1 MNKNLKRL
9 ALASSSLIA
18 AAVLVACGGSGDD
31 APPTPIPTQMGTLS
45 AALTDAP
52 ACGFDQVNVTVSKV
66 RVHKSATAADTD
78 SGWTDIT
85 LSPARKINLLNLTN
99 GALEQLGQTPLAVG
113 RYTQVRLVLDPN
125 SGNALANSVV
135 PTGAILEKSL
145 DTPSAVQSGI
155 KLNAEFDVTANQRT
169 DLVIDF
175 DACKSV
181 VTKGNGAYALKP
193 VLKVIPAVL
202 NGISG
207 FVRMDQLG
215 SQVMV
220 SAQQNGVVIA
230 STVPSTA
237 TGEFF
242 LARLA
247 PGNYDV
253 VLTGN
258 GMATSVV
265 GTVPVATTT
274 STTVLSTAG
283 TPITL
288 SAGTFPGSISGTVT
302 LSPASPTEAAYVA
315 ARQTFAAG
323 PTVTVKYAGVD
334 VLTGVYTISNLP
346 TVAPLYAPYSAT
358 LPLVFAPS
366 ITTTPGTGRYTVV
379 ASANGY
385 QSVTY
390 ATPVDILVANATNV
404 NFTLSP

>member
-31 APPTPIPTQMGTLS
+31 APSTPIPTQMGTLS

-85 LSPARKINLLNLTN
+85 LSPARKINLFNLTN

-155 KLNAEFDVTANQRT
+155 KLNAEFDVAANQRT

-181 VTKGNGAYALKP
+181 VTKGNGAYALKTGAQGHP
-193 VLKVIPAVL
+193 GRAERHFRIRPHGPAGQPSHGQRPAERRCNRL
-202 NGISG
+202 HRTQHGYRRILPGPAGS
-207 FVRMDQLG
+207 RQL
-215 SQVMV
+215 
-220 SAQQNGVVIA
+220 
-230 STVPSTA
+230 
-237 TGEFF
+237 
-242 LARLA
+242 
-247 PGNYDV
+247 
-253 VLTGN
+253 
-258 GMATSVV
+258 
-265 GTVPVATTT
+265 
-274 STTVLSTAG
+274 
-283 TPITL
+283 
-288 SAGTFPGSISGTVT
+288 
-302 LSPASPTEAAYVA
+302 
-315 ARQTFAAG
+315 
-323 PTVTVKYAGVD
+323 
-334 VLTGVYTISNLP
+334 
-346 TVAPLYAPYSAT
+346 
-358 LPLVFAPS
+358 
-366 ITTTPGTGRYTVV
+366 
-379 ASANGY
+379 
-385 QSVTY
+385 
-390 ATPVDILVANATNV
+390 
-404 NFTLSP
+404 